1 MPAETCR
8 RELLE
13 ETGFTTKSIKPLGN
27 SSPCTGRLNNR
38 IHAFFVATGEQIAE
52 PEPGITLRLV
62 TPRELARMIRAGE
75 FVSQL
80 HVGSLMLAELYGL
93 IELPKLAQRRA
104 RVAKAATKRKARV
117 RWPRATEPA
126 AARPS
131 RQACGRACV

>member
-1 MPAETCR
+1 MRPRPAAANCWR
-8 RELLE
+8 KPASPR
-13 ETGFTTKSIKPLGN
+13 KSIRRLGN

-93 IELPKLAQRRA
+93 IELPRLASRTRRP

-117 RWPRATEPA
+117 R
-126 AARPS
+126 
-131 RQACGRACV
+131 